1 MQLSFGAGAI
11 AIAIG
16 MTFAHYAAG
25 QPAPLRVFASNGVK
39 AVVEELQPKCEQAI
53 GHPLAIEFNSAA
65 VLKQRIEGGEAFD
78 VALLTNEALDA
89 LIKEGKVA
97 AGSRADLARAGVGVG
112 IRAGA
117 PKPDIKT
124 PEAMKQTLL
133 KAKSVTYAKEG
144 ASRTIIEK
152 MYDRFGI
159 AGDMKPKVILQ
170 TVSGRAQT
178 DVAEGKA
185 EMVITLIPE
194 ILPVHGIQ
202 MAGPLPGEVQGY
214 ISFRAGVSANSNN
227 AEAGKALIK
236 FLTGP
241 AAAPVYKA
249 KGMEQV
255 H

>member
-1 MQLSFGAGAI
+1 
-11 AIAIG
+11 
-16 MTFAHYAAG
+16 
-25 QPAPLRVFASNGVK
+25 
-39 AVVEELQPKCEQAI
+39 
-53 GHPLAIEFNSAA
+53 
-65 VLKQRIEGGEAFD
+65 
-78 VALLTNEALDA
+78 
-89 LIKEGKVA
+89 
-97 AGSRADLARAGVGVG
+97 
-112 IRAGA
+112 
-117 PKPDIKT
+117 
-124 PEAMKQTLL
+124 
-133 KAKSVTYAKEG
+133 
-144 ASRTIIEK
+144 
-152 MYDRFGI
+152 
-159 AGDMKPKVILQ
+159 MKPKVILQ

-202 MAGPLPGEVQGY
+202 LAGPLPGEVQGY